1 MLGGINNGL
10 FFQGFGGFFVLLI
23 LLIPL
28 LIWTFPKN
36 RKDKEFDREKR
47 TIASELRRLKRK

>member
-1 MLGGINNGL
+1 MLGGINNEL

-23 LLIPL
+23 VLIPL

-36 RKDKEFDREKR
+36 RKDRDFQKEKR
-47 TIASELRRLKRK
+47 NVYRDLRRMKRK

>member
-10 FFQGFGGFFVLLI
+10 FFQGFGGFIVLLI
-23 LLIPL
+23 ILIPL

-36 RKDKEFDREKR
+36 RKDVELSREKR
-47 TIASELRRLKRK
+47 QINKELRKLRRK